1 MRTEIFAMKNRFFPL
16 FLVLVF
22 LFSFTGCNGFWEAV
36 GTGNSMV
43 DISNQLTS
51 GWIITSVTLKPSD
64 TLTFYEPYQA
74 CEIATGE
81 SCVFENV
88 PAGEYTVKFT
98 AKTTGFGPETEY
110 IANGGR
116 LLKVDY
122 GVDSI
127 YKISNASVQ
136 KTLLNIT
143 NETGYKITGL
153 EYTTDKD
160 NWELAAK
167 KTVTILAGRTSEISI
182 PEGAY
187 YFRFAYSIS
196 PSQDN
201 YTEEYD
207 GVCVSLDGKVTITKD
222 ETACITVYKAENS
235 LF

>member
-1 MRTEIFAMKNRFFPL
+1 MKNRFFLL
-16 FLVLVF
+16 FLVLFF
-22 LFSFTGCNGFWEAV
+22 LFSFTGCNGFWDAI
-36 GTGNSMV
+36 GTGNSTV
-43 DISNQLTS
+43 YISNQLTS
-51 GWIITSVTLKPSD
+51 AMIITSVTLKPSD
-64 TLTFYEPYQA
+64 TLSFYDDFQY
-74 CEIATGE
+74 CEIEKDE

-98 AKTTGFGPETEY
+98 AKKDDFGPDREY
-110 IANGGR
+110 IANGGE
-116 LLKVDY
+116 LLSVTC

-127 YKISNASVQ
+127 YKISNASEQ

-153 EYTTDKD
+153 EYSTVKD

-167 KTVTILAGRTSEISI
+167 RTVTILAGRTSEISI
-182 PEGAY
+182 PEGEY
-187 YFRFAYSIS
+187 YFRFTCSIS
-196 PSQDN
+196 SSQDN

-207 GVCVSLDGKVTITKD
+207 GDCVSYGGKVTITKD

>member
-1 MRTEIFAMKNRFFPL
+1 MKNRFFLL

-43 DISNQLTS
+43 YISNQLTS
-51 GWIITSVTLKPSD
+51 GRIITSVTLKPSD

-74 CEIATGE
+74 CEIAKGE

-98 AKTTGFGPETEY
+98 AKTTSYGPETEY
-110 IANGGR
+110 IANGGN
-116 LLKVDY
+116 LLNVTY
-122 GVDSI
+122 GVDSN
-127 YKISNASVQ
+127 YKIFNASVQ

-153 EYTTDKD
+153 EYNTVKD
-160 NWELAAK
+160 SWTEANK
-167 KTVTILAGRTSEISI
+167 KTVTISAGRTSEISI

-201 YTEEYD
+201 YTEKYD
-207 GVCVSLDGKVTITKD
+207 GDCVSLDGKVTITKD
-222 ETACITVYKAENS
+222 ETAKITVY
-235 LF
+235 

>member
-1 MRTEIFAMKNRFFPL
+1 MKNRFSLL

-22 LFSFTGCNGFWEAV
+22 LFSFTGCNGFWDAIS
-36 GTGNSMV
+36 TGNSMV
-43 DISNQLTS
+43 YISNQLTS
-51 GWIITSVTLKPSD
+51 PRIITSVTLKPSD

-74 CEIATGE
+74 CEIANGE

-98 AKTTGFGPETEY
+98 AKTTSYGPETEY
-110 IANGGR
+110 IANGGD

-122 GVDSI
+122 GVDSN

-153 EYTTDKD
+153 EYNTVKD
-160 NWELAAK
+160 NWDLAAK
-167 KTVTILAGRTSEISI
+167 KTVTILEGRTSEISI

-207 GVCVSLDGKVTITKD
+207 GDCVSLDGKVTITKD

>member
-1 MRTEIFAMKNRFFPL
+1 MKNRFSLL

-22 LFSFTGCNGFWEAV
+22 LFSFTGCNGFWDAIS
-36 GTGNSMV
+36 TGNSMV
-43 DISNQLTS
+43 YISNQLTS
-51 GWIITSVTLKPSD
+51 ARIITSVTLKPSD

-74 CEIATGE
+74 CEIAKGE

-110 IANGGR
+110 IANGGD
-116 LLKVDY
+116 LLNVTY

-127 YKISNASVQ
+127 YKISNASEQ

-160 NWELAAK
+160 SWTEANK
-167 KTVTILAGRTSEISI
+167 KTVTILAGGTSEISI

-207 GVCVSLDGKVTITKD
+207 GDCVSLDGKVTITKD
-222 ETACITVYKAENS
+222 KTAKITVY
-235 LF
+235 

>member
-1 MRTEIFAMKNRFFPL
+1 MKNRFSLL

-36 GTGNSMV
+36 GTGNSTIY
-43 DISNQLTS
+43 ISNQLTS
-51 GWIITSVTLKPSD
+51 AKIITSVTLKPSD
-64 TLTFYEPYQA
+64 TLSFYEPYQE
-74 CEIATGE
+74 CEIEKDE
-81 SCVFENV
+81 SCVFKNV

-110 IANGGR
+110 IANGGK
-116 LLKVDY
+116 LLNVTY

-127 YKISNASVQ
+127 YKISNASEQ

-153 EYTTDKD
+153 EYSTVKD

-167 KTVTILAGRTSEISI
+167 RTVTILAGRTSEISI
-182 PEGAY
+182 PEGEY
-187 YFRFAYSIS
+187 YFRFTCSIS
-196 PSQDN
+196 SSQDN

-207 GVCVSLDGKVTITKD
+207 GDWDCVSLDGKVTITKD
-222 ETACITVYKAENS
+222 KTANITVYEEPA
-235 LF
+235 F

>member
-1 MRTEIFAMKNRFFPL
+1 MKNRFSLL

-22 LFSFTGCNGFWEAV
+22 LFSFTGCNGFWDAIS
-36 GTGNSMV
+36 TGNSMV
-43 DISNQLTS
+43 YISNQLTS
-51 GWIITSVTLKPSD
+51 ARIITSVTLKPSD

-74 CEIATGE
+74 CEIAIGE

-153 EYTTDKD
+153 EYNTVKD
-160 NWELAAK
+160 SWTEANK
-167 KTVTILAGRTSEISI
+167 KTVTILAGGTSKISI
-182 PEGAY
+182 PEGVY

-201 YTEEYD
+201 YTEKYD
-207 GVCVSLDGKVTITKD
+207 GDCVSLDGKVTITKD
-222 ETACITVYKAENS
+222 KTAKITVYKAENS

>member
-1 MRTEIFAMKNRFFPL
+1 MKNRFFPL

-43 DISNQLTS
+43 YISNQLTS

-64 TLTFYEPYQA
+64 TLSFYEPYQA

-122 GVDSI
+122 GVDSN

-153 EYTTDKD
+153 EYNTVKD
-160 NWELAAK
+160 SWTEANK

-207 GVCVSLDGKVTITKD
+207 GDCVSLDGKVTITKD